1 MNALQSQRWAPHVT
15 VATVV
20 SRAGQLLLVEEEKNG
35 RRVLNQPA
43 GHLERGESLLE
54 AAVRETREETGWD
67 VHLTGF
73 IGSYQWTAADGTPFL
88 RFAFSAEPLQHHP
101 QQALDTGIVQA
112 LWMSPVALQADMAR
126 LRSPLV
132 WHTISDWLAGQR
144 YPLSI
149 VRQVAP

>member
-20 SRAGQLLLVEEEKNG
+20 SRAGQLLLVEEDKGG

-43 GHLERGESLLE
+43 GHLDPGETLLQ

-67 VHLTGF
+67 VRLTGF
-73 IGSYQWTAADGTPFL
+73 IGSYQWTADDGTPFL
-88 RFAFSAEPLQHHP
+88 RFAFEAEPLQHHP
-101 QQALDTGIVQA
+101 EQALDAGIVQA
-112 LWMSPVALQADMAR
+112 LWLTPSVLQADMAR

-132 WHTISDWLAGQR
+132 WHTVSDWLAGQR
-144 YPLSI
+144 FPLSMLRHI
-149 VRQVAP
+149 P

>member
-20 SRAGQLLLVEEEKNG
+20 SRAGQLLLVEEDKGG

-43 GHLERGESLLE
+43 GHLDPGETLLQ

-67 VHLTGF
+67 VRLTGF
-73 IGSYQWTAADGTPFL
+73 IGSYQWTADDGTPFL
-88 RFAFSAEPLQHHP
+88 RFAFEAEPLQHHP
-101 QQALDTGIVQA
+101 EQALDAGIVQA
-112 LWMSPVALQADMAR
+112 LWLTPSALQADMAR

-132 WHTISDWLAGQR
+132 WHTVSDWLAGQR
-144 YPLSI
+144 FPLSMLRHI
-149 VRQVAP
+149 P